1 MAFRPKIK
9 QAGKAAPKRVTA
21 AQRKEL
27 EQQKKQLLEKEV
39 LEQEIQYRKG
49 TVSLRDVIAPS
60 SFEAQS
66 SYIRIGS
73 KFART
78 LFVLG
83 YPRYIYVGWFA
94 PIINY
99 SASFDISIFLHP
111 MPVQTVLKQLRDKVG
126 RVEAEISMAQEHG
139 KPRDPAAETA
149 LKDMEKLRDDLTQGT
164 EHFFSLGLY
173 VTLYA
178 DSVERLDK
186 LTEDIEAIFGTK
198 LVYTKR
204 VFYQA
209 EQGFNSTLPLGHD
222 ELEIGFNM
230 NTSPAAA
237 SFPFIS
243 SDLTS
248 EKGILYGL
256 NRHNNS
262 LILFDRFSLQN
273 ANSVVFATSGAGK
286 SVERSTPVLLKD
298 REGVKLV
305 TIGEYIDSLGAA
317 RGFERIDDEL
327 EGICNPEIEVY
338 TFDKNLKGEW
348 SHVSIAARK
357 SAPSDSYTF
366 RTKSGREITTTAD
379 HNMLRLRNG
388 QVVTAKSADITV
400 GDSVPLP
407 RRVTSYHSKKTS
419 LNLAPLLSGDHLLY
433 VMGAS
438 AVVSQFEK
446 RCIGYRMQDPR
457 YAKYRVNYVK
467 GRRMPLTLFAEMCDA
482 LRLSWDDP
490 LFRSIRICSRNRSDG
505 AQFPLRLRLSAEL
518 GRILGYIVSEGT
530 IGNNF
535 VLITN
540 QDDEVLQDIKDC
552 LRSLRVPYFQ
562 RHDQTVVVSSRVF
575 VSLIHA
581 IRGGGKSHEKR
592 IPSVIWDAPTH
603 TQAAFLRAYFEG
615 DGSCEHHSVNATS
628 KSKELISD
636 LSYLLGTFGI
646 ICRLHTRSKY
656 AANTITKRRQ
666 PYYHLSLSGQ
676 HDLIAFR
683 DAVGFVSDRKNALL
697 VSVCNKEGNTNVWTI
712 PVQDVFQ
719 ELYTLIPAQLR
730 GIQDYIDIKN
740 GAYQPS
746 RKKLFTIIQH
756 IETAIHR
763 FERYRKRII
772 LLEQLPLLTQV
783 ITRGSAEKRLNGM
796 LWSEMGQ
803 TWRIMKQQLGDPYAQ
818 TVLSAWSIVGQES
831 IDAREARSIVHES
844 FRVLGLSLNGFS
856 RSLGESLRYRSDTRY
871 TSLYDAAQL
880 VTCEYR
886 SISQRLPRVRAL
898 IARLKNLVTAD
909 LEWDPIVSVQQKK
922 CGDSHVYDL
931 TVDNEVFLAGH
942 GAMFVHNSY
951 AIKLEVLRTMMMGAD
966 VIVIDPEKE
975 YQHLCEAVGG
985 TYINISLAS
994 TSRINPFDL
1003 PRPVGEQVS
1012 TADIIRS
1019 AVITLKGLMRLMLG
1033 TLTPEEDSIVDRA
1046 LIESY
1051 AKKDITAQTDLASAQ
1066 PPTLQDLQDVLEG
1079 MVNTGTLVER
1089 LKKYTEGTF
1098 SGLLN
1103 RSTNVEMRNQLVVFS
1118 VRDLEDEL
1126 RPMAIYTI
1134 VNYIWNVVR
1143 SQVKKRILVI
1153 DEAWWLMQHD
1163 DSARFVFA
1171 LAKRC
1176 RKYYL
1181 GLTTITQDVNDFL
1194 NSQYGKAILTNSS
1207 IQLLLKQSTAAIDL
1221 IQKTFLLTEGEK
1233 YLLLESAPGE
1243 GIFFAGQK
1251 HVAIKIVASYS
1262 EDQLITT
1269 DPRQLLEIEAA
1280 KKEFAAEQEESQKS

>member
-1 MAFRPKIK
+1 MAFKPKVK
-9 QAGKAAPKRVTA
+9 QTGKAAPKRVTV
-21 AQRKEL
+21 AQRKAL
-27 EQQKKQLLEKEV
+27 EEQKKLQLEKEV
-39 LEQEIQYRKG
+39 LEQEIHYRKG
-49 TVSLRDVIAPS
+49 TVSLRDIISPS

-83 YPRYIYVGWFA
+83 YPRYIFVGWFA

-111 MPVQTVLKQLRDKVG
+111 MPVQAVLKQLRDKVG

-173 VTLYA
+173 VTLYS
-178 DSVERLDK
+178 DSVEKLDK

-209 EQGFNSTLPLGHD
+209 EQGFNSTLPLGLD

-248 EKGILYGL
+248 EKGILYGI

-286 SVERSTPVLLKD
+286 STNRNTPVLIKD
-298 REGVKLV
+298 SDGITMVK
-305 TIGEYIDSLGAA
+305 IGEYIDTLSEQYC
-317 RGFERIDDEL
+317 FEPVDEDM
-327 EGICNPEIEVY
+327 EGVLFPGVQVY
-338 TFDKNLKGEW
+338 TFNKDLKGEW
-348 SHVSIAARK
+348 SDVSVAARK
-357 SAPSDSYTF
+357 VAPEEEYLF
-366 RTKSGREITTTAD
+366 HLASGREITVTGD
-379 HNMLRLRNG
+379 HNMLVLRDGN
-388 QVVTAKSADITV
+388 VIATKSEEVKEGESI
-400 GDSVPLP
+400 PLP
-407 RRVTSYHSKKTS
+407 TFLPEPQQTEQMIDCFTLLKDTASIVVENDRLVSKKKPHTYG
-419 LNLAPLLSGDHLLY
+419 LP
-433 VMGAS
+433 
-438 AVVSQFEK
+438 
-446 RCIGYRMQDPR
+446 
-457 YAKYRVNYVK
+457 
-467 GRRMPLTLFAEMCDA
+467 
-482 LRLSWDDP
+482 
-490 LFRSIRICSRNRSDG
+490 FRIAISRELMRI
-505 AQFPLRLRLSAEL
+505 F
-518 GRILGYIVSEGT
+518 GYIVSEGT
-530 IGNNF
+530 IGDRF
-535 VLITN
+535 VIIS
-540 QDDEVLQDIKDC
+540 QEDKEVVKDIHTCLQ
-552 LRSLRVPYFQ
+552 RVGIPYFN
-562 RHDQTVVVSSRVF
+562 RRTGDRAFVISSRVW
-575 VSLIHA
+575 VELIRA
-581 IRGGGKSHEKR
+581 LGLRGKSHEKR
-592 IPSVIWDAPTH
+592 IPGIVYSTSNGMASE
-603 TQAAFLRAYFEG
+603 FLKAYFEG
-615 DGSCEHHSVNATS
+615 DGGLEQHAISAST
-628 KSKELISD
+628 KSKELASD
-636 LSYLLGTFGI
+636 LSYLLLRFGI
-646 ICRLHTRSKY
+646 VARLG
-656 AANTITKRRQ
+656 KRRKRATNSKAQ
-666 PYYHLSLSGQ
+666 GTYHLITISGQ
-676 HDLIAFR
+676 TFILKFAEQI
-683 DAVGFVSDRKNALL
+683 GFVSKRKKSTLAALL
-697 VSVCNKEGNTNVWTI
+697 GKKANTNVWTI
-712 PVQDVFQ
+712 PVQSVFQ
-719 ELYTLIPAQLR
+719 ELYHLFSFQLHGLQDSIELKNGSYRPSREKLLDVITKVRERIIHFENFETIVQCLAQLPCVETIVTVGR
-730 GIQDYIDIKN
+730 EQPYNAALWTELGNSWQTMRSGIQPRARN
-740 GAYQPS
+740 VFRA
-746 RKKLFTIIQH
+746 
-756 IETAIHR
+756 AN
-763 FERYRKRII
+763 
-772 LLEQLPLLTQV
+772 V
-783 ITRGSAEKRLNGM
+783 
-796 LWSEMGQ
+796 LWSAGYDLAEMKS
-803 TWRIMKQQLGDPYAQ
+803 MVKQGF
-818 TVLSAWSIVGQES
+818 QE
-831 IDAREARSIVHES
+831 
-844 FRVLGLSLNGFS
+844 LGLSLTGMS
-856 RSLGESLRYRSDTRY
+856 RSLQNALWQRDSDMDYNCLYRGAREIVATYYRYHN
-871 TSLYDAAQL
+871 
-880 VTCEYR
+880 
-886 SISQRLPRVRAL
+886 RLDRIKECVGIL
-898 IARLKNLVTAD
+898 DRLASAD
-909 LEWDPIVSVQQKK
+909 LVWDPVVKIEKK
-922 CGDSHVYDL
+922 ECTDRYVYDL

-942 GAMFVHNSY
+942 GGLFVHNSY

-1012 TADIIRS
+1012 TADVIRS

-1033 TLTPEEDSIVDRA
+1033 NLNPEEDSIVDRA

-1051 AKKDITAQTDLASAQ
+1051 AKKDITAQTDLTTVQA
-1066 PPTLQDLQDVLEG
+1066 PTLQDLQDVLEG
-1079 MVNTGTLVER
+1079 MVGTGTLVER

-1103 RSTNVEMRNQLVVFS
+1103 HPTNVEMRNQLVVFS

-1143 SQVKKRILVI
+1143 SQVKRRILVI
-1153 DEAWWLMQHD
+1153 DEAWWLMQHE

-1207 IQLLLKQSTAAIDL
+1207 LQLLLKQSPAAIDL
-1221 IQKTFLLTEGEK
+1221 VQKTFMLTEGEK

-1280 KKEFAAEQEESQKS
+1280 KKEFAAEQEKQ